1 MKAVTTLV
9 VIANDK
15 KARFLENQ
23 GVGKGLVELS
33 DMSAADFA
41 DVETRYSDRP
51 GRAQASAG
59 SGSHAVERTTSEER
73 QERQAFARHVL
84 ERTGR
89 LLSKGGHDRL
99 AIAAA
104 PRMLGELRGGLTAE
118 LKVRLAFD
126 LDKDLVQVPLIKLV
140 DHFAGKVAF

>member
-9 VIANDK
+9 VVANDK
-15 KARFLENQ
+15 KARFLENL
-23 GVGKGLVELS
+23 GVGKGLAELS
-33 DMSAADFA
+33 EIAASEFS

-59 SGSHAVERTTSEER
+59 SGVHAVERTTSEER

-84 ERTGR
+84 SRTGK
-89 LLSKGGHDRL
+89 LMQKGGYDRL

-104 PRMLGELRGGLTAE
+104 PRMLGELRDEMADE
-118 LKVRLAFD
+118 LKNRLAFD
-126 LDKDLVQVPLIKLV
+126 LDKDLVKIPLIKLV
-140 DHFAGKVAF
+140 SHFGEKVAF